1 MAAPFD
7 LARRDCILARSRPE
21 RSNINEADRA
31 FPEERVPELREGRV
45 VLNILASLLRSPLGV
60 GIATVGVAQ
69 PRVSVAALKGAPS
82 GGPGLMLVAAV
93 RVEFINPGRP
103 GAAREPALYV

>member
-1 MAAPFD
+1 M
-7 LARRDCILARSRPE
+7 
-21 RSNINEADRA
+21 
-31 FPEERVPELREGRV
+31 REGRV